1 MPKNK
6 YAHADGTPSP
16 YSQCWMVH
24 SVGRTLA
31 LSMVLLLV
39 LSSILVATP
48 VAWAA
53 FPGPVADAGDD
64 QSVEEGETVTF
75 NGSGSF
81 DLNDDPLNYT
91 WDFDDSD
98 GTNQAD
104 ATGIE
109 VTHVYE
115 DRGIYTVT
123 LTVSDGQFE
132 DTDECRVTVYATS
145 PDNIPPKA
153 LITSPLPGTVHNR
166 SEAIDFVGTGVDL
179 DDDPLRGTWDFGD
192 GSTSPSPEVSH
203 AYNTE
208 GVKYITWTVT
218 DEKDNNTARV
228 VIYVGDFPTPEL
240 NRRPNAVIIA
250 QKTNI
255 SQGERVRFNA
265 VNSSD
270 PDDDPLDYE
279 WDFDLIDGLDAQ
291 ATTENV
297 TWQFNDT
304 GDFTVSLQ
312 VRDGH
317 VGGWDI
323 ATLDV
328 TVYEVPNDPPVANA
342 GNDAEVQMAV
352 LLGFRGT
359 ASDPDRDNI
368 TDYMWDFGDGS
379 ATWNSSTN
387 GSTTHAYSV
396 VGDYTATFTVT
407 DEHGAT
413 GSDTRRIV
421 VKPPPDQPPT
431 ADAGPDIVIMESQTA
446 FFEGEGQDDF
456 GIALFEWDFNS
467 DGIWDYTSSYSG
479 SAPWTYMV
487 PGVFT
492 AILRVTEN
500 NRPGVTGPGKKATD
514 SCVVTVRENQPP
526 IADIR
531 VDNLFVNCGEVV
543 RFRSESTDPEKDKL
557 TYAWD
562 LNGDGTVDSTASNPS
577 YVYRRGGDYQVTLTV
592 TDELANTDSDV
603 VTMQVQQTFGVTVEV
618 TSPVYEAAAGER
630 HDFRL
635 TVQNTG
641 NGDDMLRLTVG
652 GTNAAWGTVDRT
664 MVGLNASERQTVTL
678 VVRVPSTARSTDE
691 AKLTVTAKSTYG
703 SAEASGAFELTVM
716 QRFSLKAT
724 IDVRELSLRP
734 GETGDG
740 AVRITITNDGNGP
753 DSFRVMFSGDIA
765 GGGFLTATPPKV
777 DVGAGE
783 SRDVTL
789 SAFVDAGVKPGKY
802 TGTITVSSTKSTTK
816 QTFEFTL
823 TVRGEELPAWQEVL
837 GDPLVILVLIIIVIA
852 SLMALMATAK
862 SRRRRV
868 SAKKTTKG

>member
-1 MPKNK
+1 
-6 YAHADGTPSP
+6 
-16 YSQCWMVH
+16 MV
-24 SVGRTLA
+24 L
-31 LSMVLLLV
+31 VLLL
-39 LSSILVATP
+39 SSLLVASP
-48 VAWAA
+48 VAWAI
-53 FPGPVADAGDD
+53 PPRPVADAGPD
-64 QSVEEGETVTF
+64 QTVQEGDVVTF
-75 NGSGSF
+75 NASGSY
-81 DLNDDPLNYT
+81 DLNNETLTYEWNFGENET
-91 WDFDDSD
+91 
-98 GTNQAD
+98 AHVD
-104 ATGIE
+104 ATGLV
-109 VTHVYE
+109 VTHVYN

-123 LTVSDGQFE
+123 LTVSDGQLD
-132 DTDECRVTVYATS
+132 DTDTCRVTVYATS
-145 PDNIPPKA
+145 VDNIPPIA
-153 LITSPLPGTVHNR
+153 LITSPLPGSVHNR
-166 SEAIDFVGTGVDL
+166 SEPIDFRGTGFDANGDDL
-179 DDDPLRGTWDFGD
+179 SGTWDFGD
-192 GSTSPSPEVSH
+192 GATSNAGEVSH

-208 GVKYITWTVT
+208 GVKYITWTVR
-218 DEKDNNTARV
+218 DGQANDTART
-228 VIYVGDFPTPEL
+228 VIYVGDLISPEL

-255 SQGERVRFNA
+255 SQGERVRFSG

-270 PDDDPLDYE
+270 PEDDTLDFE
-279 WDFDLIDGLDAQ
+279 WDFNLNDGLDAQ

-328 TVYEVPNDPPVANA
+328 TVHVVPNEPPVANA
-342 GNDAEVQMAV
+342 GNDAEVQLGV

-368 TDYMWDFGDGS
+368 TDYRWDFGDGS
-379 ATWNSSTN
+379 PAWNSSTN
-387 GSTTHAYSV
+387 GSTTHAYTT
-396 VGDYTATFTVT
+396 VGNYTATFTVE

-431 ADAGPDIVIMESQTA
+431 AIAGPDVTIMEMQTA
-446 FFEGEGQDDF
+446 FFQGTGEDDF
-456 GIALFEWDFNS
+456 GIALYEWDFNS
-467 DGIWDYTSSYSG
+467 DGIWDYSSTYSG
-479 SAPWTYMV
+479 SASWTYTV

-500 NRPGVTGPGKKATD
+500 NRPGVPGPGKKATD
-514 SCVVTVRENQPP
+514 SCIVTVRENQSPS
-526 IADIR
+526 ADIR
-531 VDNLFVNCGEVV
+531 VDSLFVNCGEVV
-543 RFRSESTDPEKDKL
+543 RFRSESSDPEEDKL

-577 YVYRRGGDYQVTLTV
+577 FVYRRGGDYQVTLTV

-603 VTMQVQQTFGVTVEV
+603 LTMQVQQTFGVTMEV
-618 TSPVYEAAAGER
+618 TSPVYEAEAGER

-641 NGDDMLRLTVG
+641 NGDDMLRLTVAG
-652 GTNAAWGTVDRT
+652 ANAAWGTLDRT
-664 MVGLNASERQTVTL
+664 MVGLNASERQTITL

-691 AKLTVTAKSTYG
+691 AKLSVTARSTYG
-703 SAEASGAFELTVM
+703 AAEASGSVDVTVT
-716 QRFSLKAT
+716 QRFSLKST

-734 GETGDG
+734 GDSRNA
-740 AVRITITNDGNGP
+740 AVRITVTNDGNGP
-753 DSFRVMFSGDIA
+753 DSYRVMFSGDIA

-783 SRDVTL
+783 SRDVSL
-789 SAFVDAGVKPGKY
+789 SAFVDANVKAGKY
-802 TGTITVSSTKSTTK
+802 TGTITVSSTKSTAK

-823 TVRGEELPAWQEVL
+823 TVKGEELPAWQQFL
-837 GDPLVILVLIIIVIA
+837 GDPLVLLFLLVIVIA
-852 SLMALMATAK
+852 LLVGLMATAR
-862 SRRRRV
+862 SRRRRASV
-868 SAKKTTKG
+868 KKSAKG